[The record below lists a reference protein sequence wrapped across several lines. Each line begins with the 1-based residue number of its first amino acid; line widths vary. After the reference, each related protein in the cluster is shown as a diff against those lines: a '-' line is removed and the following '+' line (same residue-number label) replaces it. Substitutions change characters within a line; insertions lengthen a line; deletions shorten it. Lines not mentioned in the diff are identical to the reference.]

1 MDMYKILFIIL
12 LSTCLIT
19 SCTKKTFK
27 AHKIWSSTNELK
39 VPESVMFDS
48 KRNILYVSNING
60 KPTEKNNKGFLSKL
74 SLNGKIIKLQWVKGF
89 NAPKGMGI
97 YGNTLYVTDINRI
110 HAIDIP
116 KGKIIKTVKEQKAK
130 FLNDIAISNSGN
142 VYISDMMTGNIH
154 ILKNN
159 KLEIF
164 VNLKDFEG
172 ANGLLMK
179 QKNLL
184 AGSKTGIV
192 SINLSTKKTKLLV
205 PVKEYGMIDGL
216 KRFNSNSFIMSNW
229 KGKTQIVSLKG
240 KVSVLIDTTKEKI
253 QSADFEYIA
262 SKNLIIIPTFFN
274 NKVIAYKIK

>member
-1 MDMYKILFIIL
+1 MYKILFIIL